1 MVLSDQSGL
10 DGISIKPNTKY
21 TKDWSRA
28 QNLVLLLK
36 WICTKITVQ
45 VVPSFSSLS
54 VSSFT
59 PASKVS
65 PGDSEYFEYM

>member
-21 TKDWSRA
+21 TEDCSRA
-28 QNLVLLLK
+28 QNMVLLLK

-65 PGDSEYFEYM
+65 PGDSEYFKYM

>member
-21 TKDWSRA
+21 TEDWSRV

-45 VVPSFSSLS
+45 IVPSFSSLS
-54 VSSFT
+54 VSSFI
-59 PASKVS
+59 PAGKVS
-65 PGDSEYFEYM
+65 LGNAEYFKFI

>member
-21 TKDWSRA
+21 TENWSRV

-54 VSSFT
+54 VSSFI
-59 PASKVS
+59 PAGKVS
-65 PGDSEYFEYM
+65 PGDSEYFKYM